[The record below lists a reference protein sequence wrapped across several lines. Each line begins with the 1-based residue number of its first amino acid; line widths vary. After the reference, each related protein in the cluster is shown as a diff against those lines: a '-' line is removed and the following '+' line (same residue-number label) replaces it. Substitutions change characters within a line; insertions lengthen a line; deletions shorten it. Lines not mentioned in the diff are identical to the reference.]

1 MKAKDLAR
9 EIGVSEATV
18 SLVINGKPGIS
29 QKTREMVESKIIE
42 MGYGSMLRQESPS
55 PSSQGKVIS
64 FILYKENGELLGSNT
79 FFPLILDGIEST
91 TRKNGYTL
99 NIINIEHERLDQDIL
114 FIKES
119 QCAGYVIFATEM
131 HEDVLDRFIGMG
143 LPFVVFDNEFLG
155 WNLNSVKVNNEQG
168 TYLAVRHLRDMG
180 HRKIGYLSS
189 GLYINSFIE
198 RQKYALNAIEHLN
211 LEGGRETVYTIGYPN
226 THAEEGMD
234 ALLEVVNV
242 NDLPTAFLA
251 DNDLVAMGAI
261 KSLVKHGYRIPEDF
275 SFVGYDDR
283 PLCTYMEPNLT
294 TIRLPRESFGAEA
307 VALLIRQIEENTQ
320 AKVTIEINGTLVVRD
335 SVKCMNDSSIEET

>member
-1 MKAKDLAR
+1 MKAKDLAK

-42 MGYGSMLRQESPS
+42 MGYGSMLRQEAPS

-64 FILYKENGELLGSNT
+64 FVLYKENGKLLGSNT

-91 TRKNGYTL
+91 ARKNGYTL
-99 NIINIEHERLDQDIL
+99 NIINIEHESIDRDIL

-119 QCAGYVIFATEM
+119 NCAGYVIFATEM
-131 HEDVLDRFIGMG
+131 HEDVLDRFVGLG

-155 WNLNSVKVNNEQG
+155 RNLNSVKVNNEQG

-180 HRKIGYLSS
+180 HRRIGYLSS

-198 RQKYALNAIEHLN
+198 RQKYALSAIERLN

-234 ALLEVVNV
+234 ALLEVVSAK
-242 NDLPTAFLA
+242 DLPTAFLA
-251 DNDLVAMGAI
+251 DNDLVAMGAM
-261 KSLVKHGYRIPEDF
+261 KSLTKHGYRIPEDF

-283 PLCTYMEPNLT
+283 PVCMYIEPNLT
-294 TIRLPRESFGAEA
+294 TIRLPRETFGATA
-307 VALLIRQIEENTQ
+307 VAVLIQQIENNMP
-320 AKVTIEINGTLVVRD
+320 AKVTVEVNGTLIARD
-335 SVKCMNDSSIEET
+335 SVRYMNDDNNEEA